1 MSILPA
7 GAELEAYL
15 LVPTRA
21 AGFIRTA
28 QTVALRYQAFPY
40 QRFGHYLGEVREV
53 GRTIIQPNEASIPV
67 QVQEPVYRV
76 TVRLPR
82 QHVVAYGQSLALRSG
97 MLLDADVWIDRR
109 RLIEWIFDPLL
120 SVAGRV

>member
-1 MSILPA
+1 M
-7 GAELEAYL
+7 
-15 LVPTRA
+15 
-21 AGFIRTA
+21 
-28 QTVALRYQAFPY
+28 
-40 QRFGHYLGEVREV
+40 
-53 GRTIIQPNEASIPV
+53 
-67 QVQEPVYRV
+67 QEPVYRV

-82 QHVVAYGQSLALRSG
+82 QQVAAYGQSIALRSG